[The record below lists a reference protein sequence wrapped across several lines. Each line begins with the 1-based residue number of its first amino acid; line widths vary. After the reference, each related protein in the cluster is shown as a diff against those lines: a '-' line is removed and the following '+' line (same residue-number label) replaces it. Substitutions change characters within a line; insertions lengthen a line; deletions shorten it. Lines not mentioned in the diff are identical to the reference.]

1 MTWSPLR
8 APATKNKPASLTVG
22 CCAAGPRKHA
32 GLSLVL
38 RTAQMPGL
46 DFLQPRKPVDV
57 LLGHGE
63 HANMLRIQAG
73 TEFLPYTNSKAKASG
88 TIFLRGI
95 PLPKGLVAGEREHV
109 PVQYDY
115 STDWLELTLPPWAR
129 VAATRDDMPA
139 APAVR
144 STFALAAGVPDPAAA
159 LRGRRG

>member
-1 MTWSPLR
+1 
-8 APATKNKPASLTVG
+8 
-22 CCAAGPRKHA
+22 
-32 GLSLVL
+32 VL

-115 STDWLELTLPPWAR
+115 STDWLELTLPTWAVAVER
-129 VAATRDDMPA
+129 VTVPAPA
-139 APAVR
+139 APRASVMDR
-144 STFALAAGVPDPAAA
+144 VADPAAA